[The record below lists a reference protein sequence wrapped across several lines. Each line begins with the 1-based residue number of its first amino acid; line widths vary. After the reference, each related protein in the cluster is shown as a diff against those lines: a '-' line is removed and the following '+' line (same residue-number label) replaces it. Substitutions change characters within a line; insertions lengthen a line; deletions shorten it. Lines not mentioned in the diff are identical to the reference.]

1 MTTITRVIAAPGTA
15 GCFVEDLT
23 ALQSRPIDP
32 ADRYITPGVT
42 PGFDTIRQPAETVS
56 VGLVLDSGQIA
67 WGDCVSVAYGGKAGR
82 ASVFSAR
89 EGLITVLEQIAPFL
103 EGKKLSGFRQ
113 ITTEVDD
120 LTEDVQVERTLSQP
134 EQGQDLTRRELFQ
147 SAARLFNDQPPTRQE
162 TVTKLIHPGIRYG
175 VSQALLAAVALDRKI
190 SRCQVICQEWDLPLP
205 DRPVPLHAQC
215 GRNRFAG
222 VDKMIAHRVDSLPHA
237 LVDNL
242 PEQMGDEAVN
252 LIRYTRWIRKRI
264 QDRGADGYHPTIHL
278 DVHGALGLIYNQ
290 DLGRI
295 LGSLYALEKAAE
307 PYSLRIECPLIM
319 ETREE
324 QIEAMTTLREYLDFR
339 RMKVQLVTDEW
350 ANTLEDIQAF
360 LNQRAGHMIQI
371 KPPDLGSLHNS
382 VDAVL
387 ACKNHQTSAFLGG
400 SCAETDL
407 SARASVH
414 LALATR
420 PALIMAK
427 PGLGIDEGISL
438 ITNETNRTLR
448 SLQLNF
454 DQETGS

>member
-15 GCFVEDLT
+15 GCFAEDLT
-23 ALQSRPIDP
+23 ALQSGPIDP

-42 PGFDTIRQPAETVS
+42 PGFNTIRQPAEAVS
-56 VGLVLDSGQIA
+56 VGLVLDSGQIT
-67 WGDCVSVAYGGKAGR
+67 WGDCVSVAYSGKAGR
-82 ASVFSAR
+82 ASAFSAR
-89 EGLITVLEQIAPFL
+89 EGLITIQEQIAPFL

-113 ITTEVDD
+113 IAADLD
-120 LTEDVQVERTLSQP
+120 GLTEPVQVERTLPQP

-147 SAARLFNDQPPTRQE
+147 SAARLFNDQPPTRRE
-162 TVTKLIHPGIRYG
+162 TVTRAIHPGIRYG
-175 VSQALLAAVALDRKI
+175 VSQALLAAVARDRKI

-222 VDKMIAHRVDSLPHA
+222 VDQMIAHRVDSLPHA
-237 LVDNL
+237 LVDDL
-242 PEQMGDEAVN
+242 PEQIGDEAVN

-264 QDRGADGYHPTIHL
+264 QDRGAAGYHPTIHL

-324 QIEAMTTLREYLDFR
+324 QIEAMTTLREYLEFR
-339 RMKVQLVTDEW
+339 RMNVQLVADEW

-360 LNQRAGHMIQI
+360 LNQRAAHMIQI

-387 ACKNHQTSAFLGG
+387 ACKTHQTEAFLGG

-448 SLQLNF
+448 SLQF
-454 DQETGS
+454 QSGQGPGS